1 MQNPFE
7 NRALSLSGPA
17 RDYVPVTPSDSNPLP
32 QVAIALYAEV
42 GGRVT
47 FISET
52 GAMRDVE
59 IPDFGWIMCGVSHVR
74 ATGTTATG
82 LHALVLF

>member
-17 RDYVPVTPSDSNPLP
+17 RDYVPVIPSDSVPLP
-32 QVAIALYAEV
+32 QVAIALYAEI
-42 GGRVT
+42 GGRVA
-47 FISET
+47 FVSES
-52 GAMRDVE
+52 GAVRDVE
-59 IPDFGWIMCGVSHVR
+59 IADYGWIMCGVGQVR
-74 ATGTTATG
+74 ATGTTASG